1 MTRHFRELGQD
12 ILEEDFTVVGIGD
25 MAGDVFGNGMLLSRH
40 IRLIG
45 AFNHRE
51 VFIDPNPDPEE
62 SWEERRR
69 LFDLPGSS
77 WSDYDRDRI
86 SPRRCL
92 PRAAKSIPL
101 HPRRVRRSGSRRRQ

>member
-1 MTRHFRELGQD
+1 
-12 ILEEDFTVVGIGD
+12 
-25 MAGDVFGNGMLLSRH
+25 MLLSRH

-86 SPRRCL
+86 SP
-92 PRAAKSIPL
+92 AAVSSARGEVDP
-101 HPRRVRRSGSRRRQ
+101 PVTPGA